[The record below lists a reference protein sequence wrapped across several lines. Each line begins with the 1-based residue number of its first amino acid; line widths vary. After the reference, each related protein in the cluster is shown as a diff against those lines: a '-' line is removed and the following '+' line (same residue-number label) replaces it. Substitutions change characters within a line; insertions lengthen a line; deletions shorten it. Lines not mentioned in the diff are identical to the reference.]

1 LIDLHKSVS
10 ASIQRRQKLQAKR
23 ITLGHKPDNHE
34 GKQMQGG
41 MVMDGVHSS
50 LPLRNTNPYGFWSGA
65 FSSGNGAG
73 TCAGLPPFILP
84 DHPLYSD
91 QSKNSASAPPF
102 L

>member
-1 LIDLHKSVS
+1 
-10 ASIQRRQKLQAKR
+10 
-23 ITLGHKPDNHE
+23 
-34 GKQMQGG
+34 MQGG

-50 LPLRNTNPYGFWSGA
+50 LPLRNTNPYGFGRG

-73 TCAGLPPFILP
+73 ACAGLPPFILP